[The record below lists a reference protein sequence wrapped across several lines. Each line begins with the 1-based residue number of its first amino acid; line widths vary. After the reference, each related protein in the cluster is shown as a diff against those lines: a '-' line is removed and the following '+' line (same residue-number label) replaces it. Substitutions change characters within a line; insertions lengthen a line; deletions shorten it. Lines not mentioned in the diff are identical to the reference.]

1 MKIFKRKLDNT
12 REIIPTIYRDNRG
25 IFYESYHVD
34 KYRNS
39 LNISENF
46 VQQNC
51 SISSQGVLRGLH
63 FQKKFPQ
70 GKLVR
75 VTKGKIFDV
84 IVDLRS
90 SSKTFCQWDG
100 IYLDDVERN
109 QFWIPK
115 GFAHGFISL
124 SKDTEVEYMCTD
136 IYHPDDEMCLTWND
150 EDLKIEWPLNNPI
163 VSEKDQNGKTLK
175 EIIKNKFVYD

>member
-90 SSKTFCQWDG
+90 SSKTLNAINFG
-100 IYLDDVERN
+100 YLRV
-109 QFWIPK
+109 
-115 GFAHGFISL
+115 L
-124 SKDTEVEYMCTD
+124 
-136 IYHPDDEMCLTWND
+136 LTA
-150 EDLKIEWPLNNPI
+150 LFL
-163 VSEKDQNGKTLK
+163 
-175 EIIKNKFVYD
+175 